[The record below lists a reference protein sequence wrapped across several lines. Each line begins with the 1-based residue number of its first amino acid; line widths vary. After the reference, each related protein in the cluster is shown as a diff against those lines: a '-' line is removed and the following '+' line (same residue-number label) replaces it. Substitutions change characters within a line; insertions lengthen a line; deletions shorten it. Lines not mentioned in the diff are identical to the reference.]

1 MATPVLNLEKGKTLF
16 REGDVATSLFI
27 LKKGQLRLYK
37 DKGDGIVDIA
47 ILRAGEVLGEMS
59 YFDSDSTRRNCSANA
74 MTDLE
79 YNEISFTNF
88 SKVIDNLNPWFKTI
102 ITTLV
107 ERLNKSNARIKSLEA
122 VSAIDYSD
130 NGNSLTS
137 LKIIDFSKVISTLYL
152 CFKAHGKAVGDKHA
166 LSKKVLNMYAREV
179 YNISE
184 AKLEQIITGFTDL
197 KILNVVSE
205 ADDELILTD
214 QLSELKSILVSF
226 NAERHLT
233 EDKKIK
239 VSKKCFF
246 FLEKIWQKAKGQSN
260 PQGIVYIEI
269 SSILASLKENQV
281 SIDDL
286 SDARELGFVQSVLV
300 DSNTYSLPVNIEMLQ
315 KYISFLKVKNYFY
328 K

>member
-1 MATPVLNLEKGKTLF
+1 MAAAVLNLEKGKTLF

-59 YFDSDSTRRNCSANA
+59 YFDSGSTRRNCSASA

-79 YNEISFTNF
+79 YNEISFSSF

-107 ERLNKSNARIKSLEA
+107 ERLNKSNSRIKSLEA
-122 VSAIDYSD
+122 ISAIDYSD
-130 NGNSLTS
+130 NANSLTS

-152 CFKAHGKAVGDKHA
+152 CFKAHGTTVGEKHS
-166 LSKKVLNMYAREV
+166 LSKKILNMYAREV

-184 AKLEQIITGFTDL
+184 AKLEQILTGLTDL
-197 KILNVVSE
+197 KILNIISE
-205 ADDELILTD
+205 AQDDIILTD

-239 VSKKCFF
+239 VSNKCFL
-246 FLEKIWQKAKGQSN
+246 FLDKLCDKAKGQSN
-260 PQGIVYIEI
+260 PKGIIYIEI
-269 SSILASLKENQV
+269 SSILSSLKQSQV

-286 SDARELGFVQSVLV
+286 TDARELGLVQSVLV